1 MPWLLGL
8 CGVICSMGMAW
19 LLHFFQP
26 GENPMISQVPAQP
39 SDAKFRSSPVIDS
52 VLVRR
57 QGAWSQGGKGRGQ
70 VKPHPRPACLQVGE
84 VETHALLMRASKSIT
99 EEGLSGSDPGTQEGF
114 SIPSSSLTLLQSI
127 FLITKGSTS
136 TPAPGC
142 HMAAPRLPHDS
153 DDGLQSHLFSSFLTH
168 RAPSTL
174 PFFTAPIAG

>member
-114 SIPSSSLTLLQSI
+114 SKEVTLGPWWLSKSLMYFGERRKNLTFIKCQLLS
-127 FLITKGSTS
+127 L
-136 TPAPGC
+136 
-142 HMAAPRLPHDS
+142 
-153 DDGLQSHLFSSFLTH
+153 GLS
-168 RAPSTL
+168 
-174 PFFTAPIAG
+174 